1 LSAVEFTKMQ
11 GLGNDFVVIDGPA
24 RFTVDEVTALCDRR
38 RGVGADGVLVV
49 TPGSPVKMDYWNA
62 DGSPAE
68 MCGNGL
74 RCVGRYARDRG
85 WVTADEFGVDTPVG
99 LRRVRFVGELLE
111 AEMGTP
117 LLEGEETIEGHAY
130 HLVDIGNPHA
140 VRVVDDPAEIDVG
153 TVGPIAAQQ
162 AGFDTGCNVEF
173 ISVVG
178 DVLTMRVW
186 ERGIGETLACG
197 TGMAAAVAVALNG
210 ADGSMTVNVLGGTG
224 SVDIRDGVAWLTG
237 PAEYSFRGVWDQG

>member
-1 LSAVEFTKMQ
+1 MSPIEFTKMQ

-24 RFTVDEVTALCDRR
+24 RLTVDEVTRLCDRR

-49 TPGSPVKMDYWNA
+49 SPGTPIAMDYWNA

-85 WVTADEFGVDTPVG
+85 WVTEDEFSVDTAVG
-99 LRRVRFVGELLE
+99 LRRVRILADVLE

-117 LLEGEETIEGHAY
+117 LLEGEEKIEGHAY

-140 VRVVDDPAEIDVG
+140 VRVVEDLDEIDIR
-153 TVGPIAAQQ
+153 TVGPVVAQQ
-162 AGFDTGCNVEF
+162 AGFDAGCNVEF
-173 ISVVG
+173 MSVVG

-186 ERGIGETLACG
+186 ERGVGETMACG
-197 TGMAAAVAVALNG
+197 TGMAAAAAVALNG
-210 ADGSMTVNVLGGTG
+210 ADGSMTVNVPGGTG
-224 SVDIRDGVAWLTG
+224 SVEIRDGIAWLTG

>member
-1 LSAVEFTKMQ
+1 V
-11 GLGNDFVVIDGPA
+11 G
-24 RFTVDEVTALCDRR
+24 RR
-38 RGVGADGVLVV
+38 RKVRLANGKGENLLASAFHLRDHVAD
-49 TPGSPVKMDYWNA
+49 P
-62 DGSPAE
+62 
-68 MCGNGL
+68 
-74 RCVGRYARDRG
+74 
-85 WVTADEFGVDTPVG
+85 
-99 LRRVRFVGELLE
+99 
-111 AEMGTP
+111 
-117 LLEGEETIEGHAY
+117 
-130 HLVDIGNPHA
+130 
-140 VRVVDDPAEIDVG
+140 DDPAEIDVG